1 MAIVETPEISVVIA
15 SYNSRRTIVNCLRS
29 LEKQVTSVRFEIIVV
44 DSSTDGTGELVERT
58 FPFVQVV
65 RFKERKFCGNAR
77 NIGVSLAKGN
87 IVAFI
92 DADCV
97 AEKNWIEEIVK
108 AHAFPY
114 PVIGGAIANT
124 EPANA
129 VSWAAFFCEFSQWMP
144 GRTSRWMKDVCGA
157 NMSYK
162 KTIFQQYGHF
172 LEGTYCS
179 DTHFHW
185 RLGKGGIS
193 LRFVPSILVSH
204 TSIDQ
209 LKELVTHE
217 FFHGRYFPRVR
228 IKAQHFLWMKRALYV
243 IFSPLIPLKLFL
255 DRSIFNIT
263 NRIYF
268 IRFLKTSPLL
278 ALGLFCWSLGEV
290 TGYIKGDRDELNS

>member
-1 MAIVETPEISVVIA
+1 METPEISVVIA
-15 SYNSRRTIVNCLRS
+15 SYNSRGTIVNCLRS

-44 DSSTDGTGELVERT
+44 DSSTDGTGEFVERT

-65 RFKERKFCGNAR
+65 RFEERKFCGNAR
-77 NIGVSLAKGN
+77 NTGVTLAKGN

-97 AEKNWIEEIVK
+97 AEKNWIEEIAK
-108 AHAFPY
+108 AHTFLY
-114 PVIGGAIANT
+114 PVIGGAIANA
-124 EPANA
+124 EPANFI
-129 VSWAAFFCEFSQWMP
+129 SWAAFFCEFPQWMP
-144 GRTSRWMKDVCGA
+144 GRTSRWMSEVCGA

-162 KTIFQQYGHF
+162 KSIFQQYGYF

-185 RLGKGGIS
+185 RLGKAGIS

-209 LKELVTHE
+209 LKEFITHE
-217 FFHGRYFPRVR
+217 FFHGRYFARVR
-228 IKAQHFLWMKRALYV
+228 VKAQHFLWMKRALYV

-268 IRFLKTSPLL
+268 IQFLKTSPLL

-290 TGYIKGDRDELNS
+290 AGYIKGDRDG